1 MTGSH
6 TIGLEGNSVK
16 NNIFATIF
24 LSTCQKGYDGSG
36 IGIYDMHFVHDKDI
50 HTIMEVGKVQTSVFW

>member
-36 IGIYDMHFVHDKDI
+36 IGIGICDLHFVHDTDI
-50 HTIMEVGKVQTSVFW
+50 PGTHYYGSR